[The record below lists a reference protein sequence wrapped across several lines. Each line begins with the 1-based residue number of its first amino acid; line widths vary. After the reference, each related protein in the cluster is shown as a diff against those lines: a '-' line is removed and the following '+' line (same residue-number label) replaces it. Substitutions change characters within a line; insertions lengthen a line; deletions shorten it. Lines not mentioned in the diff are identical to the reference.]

1 MKYTNTP
8 RSTVARYCLE
18 FVLTALLLLF
28 AASVA
33 SSKSN
38 VVITSIDGEA
48 IQGEGRL
55 SIHDEVEQDE
65 LLETGDQT
73 NCSLLLA
80 EGTVLQACNGAAI
93 RLLDR
98 GPGESQI
105 VELKAGELKASVGAR
120 PADDPFEIHTPAA
133 IATILGTTLHVR
145 VDPETGDTTITS
157 LSNRIR
163 VESSDPAVEGFVT
176 IEAGEEVTIRKGA
189 APSAKRRVDISAMA
203 AASDC
208 IDDARFHRAAVGAD
222 RESREADVL
231 DAITAVD
238 IPLALPPVSSP
249 SGDGG
254 NVLSEAVEASQAV
267 VGTGGAINEGTGV
280 CQTTSCSLVEM
291 VAGIPVPPPPPP
303 CVGTPGE
310 QCSF

>member
-8 RSTVARYCLE
+8 RSRVARYCLE

-33 SSKSN
+33 NSKST

-55 SIHDEVEQDE
+55 SIHDEVEPNE
-65 LLETGDQT
+65 LLETGDGT
-73 NCSLLLA
+73 SCSLLLA
-80 EGTVLQACNGAAI
+80 EGAVLQACNGAAI
-93 RLLDR
+93 RLVER

-176 IEAGEEVTIRKGA
+176 LEAGEEVTIRKGE
-189 APSAKRRVDISAMA
+189 APNPKRRVDISAMA
-203 AASDC
+203 AVSDC

-222 RESREADVL
+222 RESREAEVL

-249 SGDGG
+249 SGGG
-254 NVLSEAVEASQAV
+254 GDVLSEAAGTSQAV
-267 VGTGGAINEGTGV
+267 VGTGGAIDEGTGV
-280 CQTTSCSLVEM
+280 CQATSCFLVELPPLPM
-291 VAGIPVPPPPPP
+291 LPAPCAGA
-303 CVGTPGE
+303 PGE